1 MSFSWF
7 VYSPLSETD
16 AVAVEERL
24 RVAIDALLEA
34 RPSLVR
40 PGGDWGEITV
50 GDAVPSADD
59 VAEIAEAY
67 DRDVSEDMLDRLD
80 ACRSALEIERN
91 GADELDPLQVSIL
104 QWLLEN
110 LPPCLVDWG
119 DFQIVSSEVVAKDLS
134 DFPSAG
140 SLSAPGEAAPV
151 GRRPSRDE
159 PSDEEPAADLER
171 SEATVEALGI
181 LSADPFLQRRFD
193 KLLEKYPEYV
203 KNYVKL
209 VVLRGA
215 LTDEKAADQLSVP
228 VGKLAKQLDKLHG
241 MATGLAEEA
250 DEE

>member
-7 VYSPLSETD
+7 VYSPLSEKE
-16 AVAVEERL
+16 AQVVEEKL
-24 RVAIDALLEA
+24 RTAIDALIEA

-80 ACRSALEIERN
+80 ACKSALEIERN
-91 GADELDPLQVSIL
+91 GVDELDPLQVSIL
-104 QWLLEN
+104 QWLIEN
-110 LPPCLVDWG
+110 LPPCLIDWG
-119 DFQIVSSEVVAKDLS
+119 DFQIVSSEVVKDDLS

-140 SLSAPGEAAPV
+140 PLGDPGAEAPV
-151 GRRPSRDE
+151 ARRSSKE
-159 PSDEEPAADLER
+159 EVVDEEAPDLER
-171 SEATVEALGI
+171 SEETVSAMALVSG
-181 LSADPFLQRRFD
+181 DPSLQRRFA

-209 VVLRGA
+209 VELRGA

-228 VGKLAKQLDKLHG
+228 VGKLAKQLDKLHV
-241 MATGLAEEA
+241 MVTGLAEEA
-250 DEE
+250 AEE

>member
-7 VYSPLSETD
+7 VYTPLSPKE
-16 AVAVEERL
+16 ALVVEERL
-24 RVAIDALLEA
+24 RAAIDALLESKPA
-34 RPSLVR
+34 LVR
-40 PGGDWGEITV
+40 PGVDWGEITV

-80 ACRSALEIERN
+80 ACQSALEVERN
-91 GADELDPLQVSIL
+91 GVDELDPLQVSIL
-104 QWLLEN
+104 EWLLDN

-119 DFQIVSSEVVAKDLS
+119 DFQIVPSEVVRGDLA

-140 SLSAPGEAAPV
+140 SLGGSGADAQPRTAVGPVEKARAP
-151 GRRPSRDE
+151 
-159 PSDEEPAADLER
+159 DLER
-171 SEATVEALGI
+171 SEAT
-181 LSADPFLQRRFD
+181 LSAMTLLSGDADLQRRFL

-209 VVLRGA
+209 VEARGA
-215 LTDEKAADQLSVP
+215 LTDEKAADHLSVP
-228 VGKLAKQLDKLHG
+228 VDKLAKQLDKLHG

-250 DEE
+250 AEE

>member
-7 VYSPLSETD
+7 VYTPLSPKE
-16 AVAVEERL
+16 ALAVEDRL
-24 RVAIDALLEA
+24 RAAIEVLLES

-40 PGGDWGEITV
+40 AGADWGEITV
-50 GDAVPSADD
+50 GEAVPSADD

-80 ACRSALEIERN
+80 ACKSALEIERN
-91 GADELDPLQVSIL
+91 GVDELDPLQVSIL
-104 QWLLEN
+104 QWLLDN

-119 DFQIVSSEVVAKDLS
+119 DFQIVSSEVVRADLT

-140 SLSAPGEAAPV
+140 SLGGSGTEGVVARAG
-151 GRRPSRDE
+151 G
-159 PSDEEPAADLER
+159 PADDVASPDLER
-171 SEATVEALGI
+171 SEATVAAMTL
-181 LSADPFLQRRFD
+181 LSGDPDLQRRFL

-209 VVLRGA
+209 VEARGA
-215 LTDEKAADQLSVP
+215 LTDEKAADHLSVP
-228 VGKLAKQLDKLHG
+228 VDKLAKQLDKLHG

-250 DEE
+250 AEE